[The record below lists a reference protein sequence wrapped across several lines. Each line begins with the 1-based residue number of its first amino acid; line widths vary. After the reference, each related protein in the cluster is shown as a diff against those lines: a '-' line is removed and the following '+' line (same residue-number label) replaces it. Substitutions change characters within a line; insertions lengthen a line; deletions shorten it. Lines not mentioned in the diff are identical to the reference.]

1 MGAFI
6 IVVIASSVPR
16 SRPYMKSLLLA
27 LACLAATN
35 SVTAEDRTPNVVI
48 IYTDDQGYG
57 DLGCFGSKTLD
68 TPNIDR
74 MAAEGVR
81 MTDFY
86 VAQAV
91 CGASRTALL
100 TGCYPNRLGMLGAPG
115 PKTQHGIHDAE
126 VLLPEICKQKGYATA
141 MFGKWHLGHHTQFLP
156 IHHGF
161 DVYFGLPYSNDM
173 WPFHPTNP
181 KAYPPLP
188 MIEGDQTVDADVTAD
203 DQPFLTTWYTE
214 RAVKFID
221 ENHAKPFFL
230 YVAHNMVHVPL
241 FVSDK
246 FKGKSRQGL
255 YGDVVMEVD
264 WSVGEILTALKK
276 HNIDKDTLVIFAT
289 DNGPWLSYGN
299 HAGSAG
305 PLREGKGTTFEGG
318 VRVPCVMRWPG
329 KIPAGST
336 CKEPV
341 MTIDV
346 LPTVAKLIGG
356 SLPTHPIDGRDAW
369 PAISSRPGAPSPH
382 DAFYFYWGKELQ
394 AVRSGDWKLHFPHKY
409 QSLTGTAGHD
419 GKPNGYK
426 QQSME
431 LALYNLRDDV
441 GETTNVAEKNP
452 EVVTQLKRFAEEM
465 RVELGDS
472 ATNQTGKGFRPPA
485 EVRLVLPE
493 NDE

>member
-1 MGAFI
+1 
-6 IVVIASSVPR
+6 
-16 SRPYMKSLLLA
+16 MKNLA
-27 LACLAATN
+27 LVFSCLAAF
-35 SVTAEDRTPNVVI
+35 SQLAGAADRLPNVVI

-74 MAAEGVR
+74 MAAEGAR
-81 MTDFY
+81 LTDFY

-115 PKTQHGIHDAE
+115 PKTQHGIHPDE
-126 VLLPEICKQKGYATA
+126 VLIPEICKQKGYATA
-141 MFGKWHLGHHTQFLP
+141 MFGKWHLGHHPQFLP
-156 IHHGF
+156 VHNGF
-161 DVYFGLPYSNDM
+161 DEYFGLPYSNDM
-173 WPFHPTNP
+173 WPFHPTTP

-188 MIEGDQTVDADVTAD
+188 MIEGDKIVDADVTAD
-203 DQPFLTTWYTE
+203 DQPYLTTWYTE
-214 RAVKFID
+214 RAVKFIEKSRD
-221 ENHAKPFFL
+221 KPFFL

-246 FKGKSRQGL
+246 FKGKSRHGL

-264 WSVGEILTALKK
+264 WSVGEILAALKK
-276 HNIDKDTLVIFAT
+276 YGLDDNTLVMFAT

-299 HAGSAG
+299 HAGTAG

-329 KIPAGST
+329 KIPAGT
-336 CKEPV
+336 TVREPV
-341 MTIDV
+341 MTIDI
-346 LPTVAKLIGG
+346 LPTIAKLIGAT
-356 SLPTHPIDGRDAW
+356 LPTHPIDGRDAW
-369 PAISSRPGAPSPH
+369 PVISSQPGAKSRH
-382 DAFYFYWGKELQ
+382 EAFYFYWGNELQ

-409 QSLTGTAGHD
+409 QSLSGTPGAD
-419 GKPNGYK
+419 GKPNGYSQK
-426 QQSME
+426 SME

-441 GETTNVAEKNP
+441 GETKDVAQENP
-452 EVVTQLKRFAEEM
+452 DVVARIRRLAEET

-472 ATNQTGKGFRPPA
+472 ATMQTGKGFRPPA
-485 EVRLVLPE
+485 KVMLVAPE
-493 NDE
+493 TSASKK

>member
-1 MGAFI
+1 
-6 IVVIASSVPR
+6 
-16 SRPYMKSLLLA
+16 MKSVFALLV
-27 LACLAATN
+27 CLAALPDA
-35 SVTAEDRTPNVVI
+35 SSAAERSPNVVI

-91 CGASRTALL
+91 CGASRAALL
-100 TGCYPNRLGMLGAPG
+100 TGCYSNRLGMLGAPG
-115 PKTQHGIHDAE
+115 PKTQHGIHPQE
-126 VLLPEICKQKGYATA
+126 VLLPEICKRKDYATG

-188 MIEGDQTVDADVTAD
+188 MIEGDKIVDADVTAG
-203 DQPFLTTWYTE
+203 DQLSLTTWYTE
-214 RAVKFID
+214 RAVKFI
-221 ENHAKPFFL
+221 EQNREKPFFL

-264 WSVGEILTALKK
+264 WSVGEILGALKK
-276 HNIDKDTLVIFAT
+276 AGVDDQTLVVFAT

-299 HAGSAG
+299 HGGSAG

-329 KIPAGST
+329 KIPAAST
-336 CKEPV
+336 CREPV
-341 MTIDV
+341 MTIDL
-346 LPTVAKLIGG
+346 LPTVAKLIGAT
-356 SLPTHPIDGRDAW
+356 LPEHPIDGRDAW
-369 PAISSRPGAPSPH
+369 SVISGQPGAKSPH
-382 DAFYFYWGKELQ
+382 EALYFYWGNELQ

-409 QSLTGTAGHD
+409 NGLTGAPGQD
-419 GKPNGYK
+419 GRPSGYSR
-426 QQSME
+426 QSTE
-431 LALYNLRDDV
+431 LALYNLREDI
-441 GETTNVAEKNP
+441 GETKSLAEKHP
-452 EVVTQLKRFAEEM
+452 DVVTRIRRLAEEA
-465 RVELGDS
+465 REELGDS
-472 ATNQTGKGFRPPA
+472 ATNRVGTGFRPPA
-485 EVRLVLPE
+485 RVMLVLPE
-493 NDE
+493 TSEARRAD